1 MPLQQRILSETI
13 VGEDSSNPLNV
24 VYHETSGNLA
34 IDYSKY
40 YERIADASEAISANI
55 AKIEAHQQE
64 LLNLAKGNGIHIISP
79 LEFISFIST
88 YRYLIEGGEISKDGP
103 TITPKELDKVQKRIA
118 GYLSKINDL
127 PKAF

>member
-24 VYHETSGNLA
+24 VYHETSGNLV

-40 YERIADASEAISANI
+40 YERIADASEAISSNI
-55 AKIEAHQQE
+55 AKIEAHQKE
-64 LLNLAKGNGIHIISP
+64 LLDLAKGNGIHIISP

-88 YRYLIEGGEISKDGP
+88 YRYLIEGGEISKDQLP
-103 TITPKELDKVQKRIA
+103 MTNKEIDKTNKRISE
-118 GYLSKINDL
+118 YLRKINDL
-127 PKAF
+127 PKSF